1 LHGLLALHGLWG
13 VDLDD
18 EASLAELVGPR
29 GDGLPARLGAELDR
43 ELARLT
49 LVRAQLKGLAAEG
62 RAARRA
68 ASGTAARVRHLMTLK
83 GIGPQTSTTLVH
95 ELFYRDF
102 DNRRQVAAAAGLDPT
117 PFASGG
123 IRREQGIAKSGNR
136 RVRRVM
142 VEVAWL
148 WLRYQPQSALSL
160 WYGARVGENGRARR
174 VMIVAL
180 ARKLLV
186 ALWRYL
192 ETGLVPQGA
201 VLKR

>member
-1 LHGLLALHGLWG
+1 LA
-13 VDLDD
+13 
-18 EASLAELVGPR
+18 
-29 GDGLPARLGAELDR
+29 
-43 ELARLT
+43 